1 MSSGPTVTRESVTVS
16 AVATHGLFARSRYFL
31 ERTRATSFFSLAA
44 LAVYLGWI
52 GREGRQISAGEG
64 LGYWL
69 GVTGGTLM
77 VALLLYSVRKRIP
90 LLRKLGPTR
99 HWFRMHM
106 SLGIIGPI
114 IILYHSN
121 FQVGSIN
128 SQVALYCTLL
138 VAASGVVG
146 RYFYAKI
153 HTGLYGSSTSLR
165 QLVRTVEASKQS
177 SRRTPGL
184 NAEVREQL
192 ASLAETA
199 LKRPETLGT
208 SALAPV
214 WLGFKTRWLYW
225 QLRSIAYRNID
236 ELAESSAV
244 ARQHRARLRRTTRQ
258 YLRRRLGEI
267 RKVAQFGFFEKLF
280 SLWHIIHVPFFLMM
294 VLSALVHVLAVHM
307 Y

>member
-1 MSSGPTVTRESVTVS
+1 MSSDSTVTSESVTVS
-16 AVATHGLFARSRYFL
+16 AVAADGLVTRALNFL
-31 ERTRATSFFSLAA
+31 KRTRATTFFSLAA

-52 GREGRQISAGEG
+52 GREGRTISAGEG

-69 GVTGGTLM
+69 GIIGGTLM

-153 HTGLYGSSTSLR
+153 HNGLFGSSSSLR

-177 SRRTPGL
+177 SGRTPGL
-184 NAEVREQL
+184 NAQVREQL
-192 ASLAETA
+192 ASLAEDV

-214 WLGFKTRWLYW
+214 WLGLKTRVLYW
-225 QLRSIAYRNID
+225 QMRGISYRNID

-244 ARQHRARLRRTTRQ
+244 VRQHRSRLRRTTRQ

-294 VLSALVHVLAVHM
+294 VLSAVVHVLAVHM

>member
-1 MSSGPTVTRESVTVS
+1 MPNGSTVASDSITVPASANGSWLTRLLNYLESV
-16 AVATHGLFARSRYFL
+16 
-31 ERTRATSFFSLAA
+31 RATGFFLLAA
-44 LAVYLGWI
+44 LLVYVGWA
-52 GREGRQISAGEG
+52 GRESRDISAGDG

-69 GVTGGTLM
+69 GIVGGTLM
-77 VALLLYSVRKRIP
+77 VLLLLYSVRKRVP

-128 SQVALYCTLL
+128 SRVALYCTLL
-138 VAASGVVG
+138 VAGSGVVG
-146 RYFYAKI
+146 RYIYARI
-153 HTGLYGSSTSLR
+153 HNGLYGSSSSLR
-165 QLVRTVEASKQS
+165 QLVRTVEASRQS
-177 SRRTPGL
+177 SARAPGL
-184 NAEVREQL
+184 NAQVREEL
-192 ASLAETA
+192 ASLADDV
-199 LKRPETLGT
+199 LKRPETLGS

-225 QLRSIAYRNID
+225 QLRSAAYRNID
-236 ELAESSAV
+236 ALAASSTV
-244 ARQHRARLRRTTRQ
+244 AMQHRTRLRRTTRQ
-258 YLRRRLGEI
+258 YLRRRLAEI